1 MANLGQQIQSRIL
14 GPSGTDVLSQGLKDL
29 YHTLFRAEE
38 DKPKAPFGGV
48 PSLSRMPRTQER
60 SALDIGRSYWAGLS
74 QEEKLMEFVD
84 LLAPGP
90 AKLGAGVKAVLG
102 AAKGVPLVG
111 AILRKDAL
119 KGVGRQFRNMLSN
132 RRKSIQN
139 VVSLNRKL
147 GKTGDPET
155 FLAQPGPSKRAV
167 KELIQGIR
175 KAPQKEL
182 DFVDEITLGMQP
194 ERFGS
199 FSTPGKI
206 INLFKETAEATP
218 SRVEL
223 SVHPA
228 LPSGEGINTV
238 FHELGHAR
246 IAGTPGLKKLL
257 GGQEEG
263 VVRRFGEAIT
273 PFAEQA
279 VKEGREL
286 NPKVPKLMLR
296 KVIGLSASEDAL
308 QRVKAAGGP
317 SDIAERLVTRIEE
330 ARRTLRGQLPGE
342 MRMFLEEASEVTG
355 ESIAKKIGGI
365 RYEGVMEGLPEAGI
379 PNVYQFT
386 ALKGPS
392 KGGTFSA
399 GSLDLE
405 DVKKALGKQE
415 ETWRRV
421 EGGGGETRFKAVEI
435 KEPPKPRKLK
445 ESGLKRVFAETKHE
459 DIKELIQEM
468 EQTLPP
474 SLKKF
479 VQTEDDVFP
488 ISNFREMKLAKKGAA
503 PPTERAM
510 YRPAVQMKDGTV
522 LWHPKAQIHSDAITM
537 NTEKVRSG
545 GYSFDTVVSTGGVGP
560 DGNYYSSKFPGDVFP
575 ETFGKAKG
583 KLVDFLKE
591 FAD

>member
-14 GPSGTDVLSQGLKDL
+14 GPSGTDILSQGMKDL

-48 PSLSRMPRTQER
+48 PSISQMPRTQER
-60 SALDIGRSYWAGLS
+60 SGLDVVRSYWANLS

-90 AKLGAGVKAVLG
+90 AKLGAGVKGVLG

-119 KGVGRQFRNMLSN
+119 KQLGRQFRYWVGRTKIERGIVEAEAAVHGFPNILPT
-132 RRKSIQN
+132 
-139 VVSLNRKL
+139 V
-147 GKTGDPET
+147 D
-155 FLAQPGPSKRAV
+155 PSKKMI
-167 KELIQGIR
+167 KELMQGVQKI
-175 KAPQKEL
+175 PQKEL
-182 DFVDEITLGMQP
+182 DFVDEIALGIEP

-199 FSTPGKI
+199 FAPRVGKSPVLE
-206 INLFKETAEATP
+206 NLP
-218 SRVEL
+218 SRVEF
-223 SVHPA
+223 SVSPR
-228 LPSGEGINTV
+228 LPSGEGVNTV
-238 FHELGHAR
+238 LHEIAGHAR

-263 VVRRFGEAIT
+263 VVRRFADALA
-273 PFAEQA
+273 PFVEQA
-279 VKEGREL
+279 VKEGRKL

-296 KVIGLSASEDAL
+296 KAIGLSASEDAL

-355 ESIAKKIGGI
+355 ESIAKKIGGL

-386 ALKGPS
+386 ALGGAS

-405 DVKKALGKQE
+405 DVRKALGKQE

-421 EGGGGETRFKAVEI
+421 EGGGA
-435 KEPPKPRKLK
+435 
-445 ESGLKRVFAETKHE
+445 
-459 DIKELIQEM
+459 
-468 EQTLPP
+468 
-474 SLKKF
+474 
-479 VQTEDDVFP
+479 
-488 ISNFREMKLAKKGAA
+488 
-503 PPTERAM
+503 
-510 YRPAVQMKDGTV
+510 
-522 LWHPKAQIHSDAITM
+522 
-537 NTEKVRSG
+537 
-545 GYSFDTVVSTGGVGP
+545 
-560 DGNYYSSKFPGDVFP
+560 
-575 ETFGKAKG
+575 
-583 KLVDFLKE
+583 
-591 FAD
+591 